1 MDAMVRVFGSN
12 PITTHT
18 KGTPMTDNSPAAAPV
33 SEVLSVP
40 DRVLLGP
47 GPSMVSPRVLQAM
60 MQNMIGYLDP
70 DYVLMMEDVS
80 GLLGEVFQTRDAA
93 TMALSGTGS
102 AGMEAGLSSLLEPG
116 DTVVVCICGFFG
128 ERMVDMA
135 ERVGANVVALRS
147 EWGRPFPPEMLEEA
161 LRERSDVK
169 LVAIVHAETSTGV
182 RQPLDEIARL
192 AGEHGALFMVDAVT
206 SLGGNEMAFDEWG
219 IDYSYSATQK
229 CLGCPPGLSPV
240 AVSQRAL
247 ETIRSRRTPPTSWYL
262 DLSLNANYWYAP
274 RVYHH
279 TSPVSMV
286 LALREGLRLV
296 LEEGLE
302 SRFARHERNAT
313 ALRAGLEALGMGM
326 VPPEGARLAQ
336 VTSVW
341 IPEGVDDAEVRARL
355 LSEYNIE
362 IGKGLG
368 EFDGRV
374 WRFGLMGESSRADYV
389 LLALSA
395 LESVLPAVGY
405 EVAPGAA
412 VSAASRALAG

>member
-1 MDAMVRVFGSN
+1 
-12 PITTHT
+12 
-18 KGTPMTDNSPAAAPV
+18 MTDNSVPAAPT

-80 GLLGEVFQTRDAA
+80 GLLGQVFQTGDAA

-116 DTVVVCICGFFG
+116 DTVIVCICGFFG

-135 ERVGANVVALRS
+135 SRVGANVVALRS
-147 EWGRPFPPEMLEEA
+147 DWGKPFPPEMLEDA
-161 LRERSDVK
+161 LEQHPDVK

-182 RQPLDEIARL
+182 RQPLEEISRL
-192 AGEHGALFMVDAVT
+192 ARERDALFMVDAVT
-206 SLGGNEMAFDEWG
+206 SLGGNNLSFDEWG
-219 IDYSYSATQK
+219 IDYTYSATQK

-247 ETIRSRRTPPTSWYL
+247 DSIRSRRTPPASWYL
-262 DLSLNANYWYAP
+262 DLNLNANYWYAP

-286 LALREGLRLV
+286 LALREGLRIV

-302 SRFARHERNAT
+302 NRFARHEKNAA
-313 ALRAGLEALGMGM
+313 ALRAGLEALGMEM
-326 VPPEGARLAQ
+326 VAPEEHRLAQ

-355 LSEYNIE
+355 LSDYNIE

-368 EFDGRV
+368 AFDGKV

-395 LESVLPAVGY
+395 LENILPTVGY
-405 EVAPGAA
+405 EIAPGAA
-412 VSAASRALAG
+412 VSAASKALAS

>member
-1 MDAMVRVFGSN
+1 
-12 PITTHT
+12 
-18 KGTPMTDNSPAAAPV
+18 MTENSPSAAPI

-70 DYVLMMEDVS
+70 DYVLMLEDVS
-80 GLLGEVFQTRDAA
+80 GLLGEVFQTGDAA

-116 DTVVVCICGFFG
+116 DTVIVCICGFFG

-135 ERVGANVVALRS
+135 TRVGANVVALRS
-147 EWGRPFPPEMLEEA
+147 EWGKPFPPEILSDALEENP
-161 LRERSDVK
+161 DVK
-169 LVAIVHAETSTGV
+169 LVAIIHAETSTGV
-182 RQPLDEIARL
+182 RQPLEDISRL
-192 AGEHGALFMVDAVT
+192 AREHDALFMVDAVT
-206 SLGGNEMAFDEWG
+206 SLGGNNLSFDEWD

-229 CLGCPPGLSPV
+229 CLGCPPGLAPV
-240 AVSQRAL
+240 AVSERAL
-247 ETIRSRRTPPTSWYL
+247 DSIRSRETPPTSWYL
-262 DLSLNANYWYAP
+262 DLSLNANYWYSP

-286 LALREGLRLV
+286 LALREGLRIV

-302 SRFARHERNAT
+302 NRFARHERNAA
-313 ALRAGLEALGMGM
+313 ALRAGLEALGMEV
-326 VPPEGARLAQ
+326 VPPEDARLAQ
-336 VTSVW
+336 VTPVW

-355 LSEYNIE
+355 ISEYKIE

-368 EFDGRV
+368 QFDGKV

-395 LESVLPAVGY
+395 LENILPTVGY

-412 VSAASRALAG
+412 VSVASRALASV

>member
-1 MDAMVRVFGSN
+1 
-12 PITTHT
+12 
-18 KGTPMTDNSPAAAPV
+18 MTENSPSAAPV

-80 GLLGEVFQTRDAA
+80 GLLGEVFQTGDAA

-116 DTVVVCICGFFG
+116 DTVIVCICGFFG

-135 ERVGANVVALRS
+135 TRVGANAVALRS
-147 EWGRPFPPEMLEEA
+147 DWGKPFPPEMLSDA
-161 LRERSDVK
+161 LQEHADVK

-182 RQPLDEIARL
+182 RQPLEEISRL
-192 AGEHGALFMVDAVT
+192 AREHGALLMVDAVT
-206 SLGGNEMAFDEWG
+206 SLGGNRMSFDEWG

-247 ETIRSRRTPPTSWYL
+247 DSIRSRETPPASWYL

-286 LALREGLRLV
+286 LALREGLRVV
-296 LEEGLE
+296 LEEGLDN
-302 SRFARHERNAT
+302 RFARHERNAA
-313 ALRAGLEALGMGM
+313 ALRAGLEALGMEM
-326 VPPEGARLAQ
+326 VAPEEHRLAQ

-355 LSEYNIE
+355 LSDYNIE

-368 EFDGRV
+368 AFDGKV

-395 LESVLPAVGY
+395 LENILPTVGY
-405 EVAPGAA
+405 EVGPGAA
-412 VSAASRALAG
+412 VSAASRALAT

>member
-1 MDAMVRVFGSN
+1 
-12 PITTHT
+12 
-18 KGTPMTDNSPAAAPV
+18 MTDNSPSTAPI

-80 GLLGEVFQTRDAA
+80 GLLSEVFQTGDAA

-116 DTVVVCICGFFG
+116 DTVIVCICGFFG

-135 ERVGANVVALRS
+135 TRVGANVVALRS
-147 EWGRPFPPEMLEEA
+147 DWGKPFPPEMLKDALEEHP
-161 LRERSDVK
+161 DVK
-169 LVAIVHAETSTGV
+169 LVAIIHAETSTGV
-182 RQPLDEIARL
+182 RQPLEEISRL
-192 AGEHGALFMVDAVT
+192 ARERDALFMVDAVT
-206 SLGGNEMAFDEWG
+206 SLGGNNLAFDEWG
-219 IDYSYSATQK
+219 IDYTYSATQK

-240 AVSQRAL
+240 AVSERAL
-247 ETIRSRRTPPTSWYL
+247 DSIRSRKTPPTSWYL
-262 DLSLNANYWYAP
+262 DLNLNANYWYAP

-286 LALREGLRLV
+286 LALREGLRIV
-296 LEEGLE
+296 LEEGLDN
-302 SRFARHERNAT
+302 RFARHEKNAA
-313 ALRAGLEALGMGM
+313 ALRAGLEALGMDM
-326 VPPEGARLAQ
+326 VAPEEYRLAQ

-355 LSEYNIE
+355 LSDYNIE

-368 EFDGRV
+368 AFDGKV

-395 LESVLPAVGY
+395 LENILPTLGY
-405 EVAPGAA
+405 EIAPGAA
-412 VSAASRALAG
+412 VSAASRALAAGA